1 MGDSEGKWVAVASP
15 GEIEKE
21 GSTAMAEKQRGVSSN
36 ALHAGYSA
44 LPLDMRP
51 FRSFVPPIIQSAI
64 YPLDSVEQYTRIS
77 EGLEPGYHYGR
88 TTNPTVDVL
97 QKRLAAL
104 EGGERALATAS
115 GMHGVFAL
123 TYHLAKV
130 GDEIV
135 SSHMIY
141 GEAYRLFFQLAPER
155 MGITPRFVANPAD
168 LEDWERQITAKTRF
182 VWAET
187 PSNPTLQVTDIAGL
201 ADIARA
207 HNVPLI
213 VDSTLATP
221 CLLRPLDLGADIV
234 LHSLTKFICGN
245 GAIVGGAIIGGDDLI
260 AGIRKN
266 TLGYIGAT
274 MSPFD
279 AWLALLSLETLP
291 ARMAQH
297 CSNSETV
304 AAYLA
309 QHPRVRSVN
318 YPSLP
323 DHPQHALAKRQMPK
337 GFGGMLSFVV
347 DGGRE
352 GAVKIIEAC
361 EMIAIVPSFGTS
373 RTIATHPATHTHDRM
388 TPQERKAAGI
398 HDGLIRLSVGLEDPE
413 DILVDLEQ
421 ALDKL

>member
-1 MGDSEGKWVAVASP
+1 MTKKQP
-15 GEIEKE
+15 GL
-21 GSTAMAEKQRGVSSN
+21 GSK
-36 ALHAGYSA
+36 ALHAGYGP
-44 LPLDMRP
+44 LPLDMTP

-64 YPLDSVEQYTRIS
+64 YPLESVDQYTRIS
-77 EGLEPGYHYGR
+77 EGTEPGYHYGR
-88 TTNPTVDVL
+88 TVNPTVDIL

-104 EGGERALATAS
+104 EGGECALATAS

-135 SSHMIY
+135 ASHMTY

-155 MGITPRFVANPAD
+155 MGITPRFVEDPSD
-168 LEDWERQITAKTRF
+168 LEAWERQITSKTRF

-187 PSNPTLQVTDIAGL
+187 PSNPTMFVTDIAGL
-201 ADIARA
+201 AEITRA

-221 CLLRPLDLGADIV
+221 YLLRPLEMGADVV

-245 GAIVGGAIIGGDDLI
+245 GSIVGGAVIGSDELI
-260 AGIRKN
+260 TDIRKN

-279 AWLALLSLETLP
+279 AWLTLMSLETLTS
-291 ARMAQH
+291 RIDQH
-297 CSNSETV
+297 CTSAEQV
-304 AAYLA
+304 AAFLA
-309 QHPRVRSVN
+309 QHSRVRGVN
-318 YPSLP
+318 YPSLS
-323 DHPQHALAKRQMPK
+323 DHPQHTLAKRQMPK

-352 GAVKIIEAC
+352 AAVKTIEAF

-373 RTIATHPATHTHDRM
+373 RTIATHPATHTHDSM
-388 TPQERKAAGI
+388 TPQERKEVGI
-398 HDGLIRLSVGLEDPE
+398 YDGLIRLSVGLEDSE
-413 DILVDLEQ
+413 DIIADLGQ

>member
-1 MGDSEGKWVAVASP
+1 
-15 GEIEKE
+15 
-21 GSTAMAEKQRGVSSN
+21 MAKKQRGPGSN
-36 ALHAGYSA
+36 ALHAGYGP
-44 LPLDMRP
+44 LPLDMTP

-64 YPLDSVEQYTRIS
+64 YPLDSVDQYTRIS
-77 EGLEPGYHYGR
+77 QGLEPGYHYGR
-88 TTNPTVDVL
+88 TMNPTVDVL

-135 SSHMIY
+135 TSHMTY

-155 MGITPRFVANPAD
+155 MGITPRFVENPANLD
-168 LEDWERQITAKTRF
+168 DWERQITPRTRF

-187 PSNPTLQVTDIAGL
+187 PSNPTLFLTDIAGL
-201 ADIARA
+201 AEITRA

-234 LHSLTKFICGN
+234 LQSLTKFICGN
-245 GAIVGGAIIGGDDLI
+245 GSVVGGAIIGNDEI
-260 AGIRKN
+260 VTGILRK

-274 MSPFD
+274 MSPID
-279 AWLALLSLETLP
+279 AWLTLMSMETLP
-291 ARMAQH
+291 SRMERH
-297 CSNSETV
+297 CSNTEQV
-304 AAYLA
+304 AAFLA
-309 QHPRVRSVN
+309 QHPKVRGVN

-337 GFGGMLSFVV
+337 GYGGMLSFEAE
-347 DGGRE
+347 GGRK
-352 GAVKIIEAC
+352 GAVEAIEAC

-373 RTIATHPATHTHDRM
+373 RTIMTHPATHTHYNM

-398 HDGLIRLSVGLEDPE
+398 QDGLIRLSVGLEDPE
-413 DILVDLEQ
+413 DIIADLEQ
-421 ALDKL
+421 ALDTL

>member
-1 MGDSEGKWVAVASP
+1 
-15 GEIEKE
+15 
-21 GSTAMAEKQRGVSSN
+21 MAEKQRGQGSN
-36 ALHAGYSA
+36 AVHAGYSPV
-44 LPLDMRP
+44 PLDMRQ

-64 YPLDSVEQYTRIS
+64 YPLESVDQYTRIS
-77 EGLEPGYHYGR
+77 QGLEPGYHYGR
-88 TTNPTVDVL
+88 TMNPTVDVL

-135 SSHMIY
+135 TSHMTY
-141 GEAYRLFFQLAPER
+141 GEAHRLFFQLAPER
-155 MGITPRFVANPAD
+155 MGITPRFVGNPTD
-168 LEDWERQITAKTRF
+168 LEDWERQITPKTRF

-187 PSNPTLQVTDIAGL
+187 PSNPTLFVTDIAGL
-201 ADIARA
+201 AEITHA

-245 GAIVGGAIIGGDDLI
+245 GTIVGGAIIGSDELI
-260 AGIRKN
+260 EDIRKS

-279 AWLALLSLETLP
+279 AWLTLMSLETLP
-291 ARMAQH
+291 SRIVQH
-297 CSNSETV
+297 CSSTEQV
-304 AAYLA
+304 AAFLA
-309 QHPRVRSVN
+309 QHSRVRSVN
-318 YPSLP
+318 YPSLS

-352 GAVKIIEAC
+352 AAVKAIEAC
-361 EMIAIVPSFGTS
+361 QMIAIVPSFGTS
-373 RTIATHPATHTHDRM
+373 RTIATHPATHTHNRM

-398 HDGLIRLSVGLEDPE
+398 YDGLIRLSVGLEDPE
-413 DILVDLEQ
+413 DIIVDLDQ
-421 ALDKL
+421 ALNQL

>member
-1 MGDSEGKWVAVASP
+1 MKD
-15 GEIEKE
+15 
-21 GSTAMAEKQRGVSSN
+21 KQRGRSSN
-36 ALHAGYSA
+36 ALHAGYSPV
-44 LPLDMRP
+44 PLDMRQ

-64 YPLDSVEQYTRIS
+64 YPLENVDQFTRIS
-77 EGLEPGYHYGR
+77 QGLEPGYNYGR
-88 TTNPTVDVL
+88 TMNPTVDIL

-135 SSHMIY
+135 TSHMTY
-141 GEAYRLFFQLAPER
+141 GEAHRLFFQLAPER
-155 MGITPRFVANPAD
+155 MGIFPKFVENPAN
-168 LEDWERQITAKTRF
+168 LEDWERQITPKTRF

-187 PSNPTLQVTDIAGL
+187 PSNPTLFVTDIAGL
-201 ADIARA
+201 AEITRA

-221 CLLRPLDLGADIV
+221 CLLRPLELGADIV
-234 LHSLTKFICGN
+234 LQSLTKFICGN
-245 GAIVGGAIIGGDDLI
+245 GTIVGGAIIGSDELVLDL
-260 AGIRKN
+260 RRS

-279 AWLALLSLETLP
+279 AWLTLMSIETLP
-291 ARMAQH
+291 SRIARH
-297 CSNSETV
+297 CSNTETV
-304 AAYLA
+304 AAFLA
-309 QHPRVRSVN
+309 QHPKVKSVN
-318 YPSLP
+318 YPSLT
-323 DHPQHALAKRQMPK
+323 DHPQHNLAKKQMPD

-352 GAVKIIEAC
+352 GAVNTIEAC
-361 EMIAIVPSFGTS
+361 QMIAIVPSFGTS
-373 RTIATHPATHTHDRM
+373 RTIATHPATHTHDSM
-388 TPQERKAAGI
+388 SQEERNAAGI
-398 HDGLIRLSVGLEDPE
+398 YDGLIRLSVGLEDSD
-413 DILVDLEQ
+413 DIIADLEQ

>member
-1 MGDSEGKWVAVASP
+1 
-15 GEIEKE
+15 
-21 GSTAMAEKQRGVSSN
+21 MAEKQRGQGSN
-36 ALHAGYSA
+36 ATHAGYSP
-44 LPLDMRP
+44 LPLDMTQ

-64 YPLDSVEQYTRIS
+64 YPLESVDQYTRIS
-77 EGLEPGYHYGR
+77 QGLEPGYHYGR
-88 TTNPTVDVL
+88 TMNPTVDVL

-135 SSHMIY
+135 TSHMTY

-155 MGITPRFVANPAD
+155 MGITPRFVENPAD
-168 LEDWERQITAKTRF
+168 LEEWERQITPKTRF

-187 PSNPTLQVTDIAGL
+187 PSNPTMFVTDIAGL
-201 ADIARA
+201 AEITRA

-221 CLLRPLDLGADIV
+221 CLLRPLEMGADIV

-245 GAIVGGAIIGGDDLI
+245 GTIVGGVIIGSDGLI
-260 AGIRKN
+260 SDIRKS

-279 AWLALLSLETLP
+279 AWLTLMSLETLP
-291 ARMAQH
+291 SRIAQH
-297 CSNSETV
+297 CSSTEQVV
-304 AAYLA
+304 AFLA

-318 YPSLP
+318 YPSLS
-323 DHPQHALAKRQMPK
+323 DHPQHALAKRHMPR

-352 GAVKIIEAC
+352 AAVKTIEAC
-361 EMIAIVPSFGTS
+361 QMNAIVPSFGTS
-373 RTIATHPATHTHDRM
+373 RTIATHPATHTHDSM

-398 HDGLIRLSVGLEDPE
+398 YDGLIRLSVGLEDPG
-413 DILVDLEQ
+413 DIIVDLEQ
-421 ALDKL
+421 ALNL

>member
-1 MGDSEGKWVAVASP
+1 
-15 GEIEKE
+15 
-21 GSTAMAEKQRGVSSN
+21 MAKKQRGPGSN
-36 ALHAGYSA
+36 ALHAGYGP
-44 LPLDMRP
+44 LPLDMTP

-64 YPLDSVEQYTRIS
+64 YPLDSVDQYTRIS
-77 EGLEPGYHYGR
+77 QGLEPGYHYGR
-88 TTNPTVDVL
+88 TMNPTVDVL

-135 SSHMIY
+135 TSHMTY

-155 MGITPRFVANPAD
+155 MGITPRFVENPANLD
-168 LEDWERQITAKTRF
+168 DWERQITPRTRF

-187 PSNPTLQVTDIAGL
+187 PSNPTLFLTDIAGL
-201 ADIARA
+201 AEITRA

-234 LHSLTKFICGN
+234 LQSLTKFICGN
-245 GAIVGGAIIGGDDLI
+245 GSVVGGAIIGNDEI
-260 AGIRKN
+260 VTGILRK

-274 MSPFD
+274 MSPID
-279 AWLALLSLETLP
+279 AWLTLMSMETLP
-291 ARMAQH
+291 SRMERH
-297 CSNSETV
+297 CSNTEQV
-304 AAYLA
+304 AAFLA
-309 QHPRVRSVN
+309 QHPKVRGVN

-323 DHPQHALAKRQMPK
+323 DHPQHGMAKRQMPK
-337 GFGGMLSFVV
+337 GYGGMLSFEVK
-347 DGGRE
+347 GGRE
-352 GAVKIIEAC
+352 AAVKVIEAC
-361 EMIAIVPSFGTS
+361 QMIAIVTSFGTS
-373 RTIATHPATHTHDRM
+373 RTIATHPATHTHYNM
-388 TPQERKAAGI
+388 TPQEREAAGI

-413 DILVDLEQ
+413 DIIADLEQ
-421 ALDKL
+421 ALDRL

>member
-1 MGDSEGKWVAVASP
+1 MKD
-15 GEIEKE
+15 
-21 GSTAMAEKQRGVSSN
+21 KQRGRSSN
-36 ALHAGYSA
+36 ALHAGYSPV
-44 LPLDMRP
+44 PLDMTQ

-64 YPLDSVEQYTRIS
+64 YPLENVDQYTRIS
-77 EGLEPGYHYGR
+77 QGLEPGYNYGR
-88 TTNPTVDVL
+88 TMNPTVDIL

-135 SSHMIY
+135 TSHMTY
-141 GEAYRLFFQLAPER
+141 GEAHRLFFQLAPER
-155 MGITPRFVANPAD
+155 MGIFPKFVENPAN
-168 LEDWERQITAKTRF
+168 LEDWERQITPKTRF

-187 PSNPTLQVTDIAGL
+187 PSNPTLFVTDIAGL
-201 ADIARA
+201 AEITRA

-221 CLLRPLDLGADIV
+221 CLLRPLELGADIV
-234 LHSLTKFICGN
+234 LQSLTKFICGN
-245 GAIVGGAIIGGDDLI
+245 GTIVGGAIIGSDELVLDL
-260 AGIRKN
+260 RRN

-279 AWLALLSLETLP
+279 AWLTLMSIETLP
-291 ARMAQH
+291 SRIARH
-297 CSNSETV
+297 CSNTETV
-304 AAYLA
+304 AAFLA
-309 QHPRVRSVN
+309 QHQKVKSVN
-318 YPSLP
+318 YPSLA
-323 DHPQHALAKRQMPK
+323 DHPQHNLAKKQMPD

-352 GAVKIIEAC
+352 GAVNTIEAC
-361 EMIAIVPSFGTS
+361 QMIAIVPSFGTS
-373 RTIATHPATHTHDRM
+373 RTIATHPATHTHHSM
-388 TPQERKAAGI
+388 SQEERNAACI
-398 HDGLIRLSVGLEDPE
+398 YDGLIRLSVGLEDSD
-413 DILVDLEQ
+413 DIIDDLEQ

>member
-1 MGDSEGKWVAVASP
+1 MKD
-15 GEIEKE
+15 
-21 GSTAMAEKQRGVSSN
+21 KQRGRSSN
-36 ALHAGYSA
+36 ALHAGYN
-44 LPLDMRP
+44 PVQLDMKQ

-64 YPLDSVEQYTRIS
+64 YPLESVDQYTRIS
-77 EGLEPGYHYGR
+77 QGLEPGYNYGR
-88 TTNPTVDVL
+88 TMNPTVDIL

-135 SSHMIY
+135 TSHMTY
-141 GEAYRLFFQLAPER
+141 GEAHRLFFQLAPER
-155 MGITPRFVANPAD
+155 MGIFPKFVENPAN
-168 LEDWERQITAKTRF
+168 LEDWERQITPKTRF

-187 PSNPTLQVTDIAGL
+187 PSNPTLFVTDIAGL
-201 ADIARA
+201 AEITRA

-221 CLLRPLDLGADIV
+221 CLLRPLELGADIV
-234 LHSLTKFICGN
+234 LQSLTKFICGN
-245 GAIVGGAIIGGDDLI
+245 GTIVGGAIIGSDELVMDL
-260 AGIRKN
+260 RKN

-279 AWLALLSLETLP
+279 AWLTLMSIETLP
-291 ARMAQH
+291 SRIARH
-297 CSNSETV
+297 CSNAEIV
-304 AAYLA
+304 AAFLA
-309 QHPRVRSVN
+309 QHPKVKSVN
-318 YPSLP
+318 YPSLS
-323 DHPQHALAKRQMPK
+323 DHPQHNLAKKQMPD

-352 GAVKIIEAC
+352 GAVNTIEAC
-361 EMIAIVPSFGTS
+361 QMIAIVPSFGTS
-373 RTIATHPATHTHDRM
+373 RTIATHPATHTHNSM
-388 TPQERKAAGI
+388 SQEERNAACI
-398 HDGLIRLSVGLEDPE
+398 YDGLIRLSVGLEDSD
-413 DILVDLEQ
+413 DIIADLEQ

>member
-1 MGDSEGKWVAVASP
+1 
-15 GEIEKE
+15 
-21 GSTAMAEKQRGVSSN
+21 MAKKQRGQGSD
-36 ALHAGYSA
+36 ALHAGYGP
-44 LPLDMRP
+44 LPMDMTP

-64 YPLDSVEQYTRIS
+64 YPLDSVDQYTRIS

-88 TTNPTVDVL
+88 TMNPTVDVL

-135 SSHMIY
+135 TSHMTY
-141 GEAYRLFFQLAPER
+141 GEAHRLFFQLAPER
-155 MGITPRFVANPAD
+155 MGITPRFVGNPAD
-168 LEDWERQITAKTRF
+168 LEDWERQITPKTRF

-187 PSNPTLQVTDIAGL
+187 PSNPTLFLTDIAGL
-201 ADIARA
+201 AEITRA

-234 LHSLTKFICGN
+234 LQSLTKFICGN
-245 GAIVGGAIIGGDDLI
+245 GAVVGGAIIGSDELI
-260 AGIRKN
+260 TDILRT

-279 AWLALLSLETLP
+279 AWLTLMSLETLP
-291 ARMAQH
+291 FRMVRH
-297 CSNSETV
+297 CSNTEHVT
-304 AAYLA
+304 AFLA
-309 QHPRVRSVN
+309 QHPRVRGVN

-323 DHPQHALAKRQMPK
+323 DHPQHALAKRQMPD
-337 GFGGMLSFVV
+337 GFGGMLSFEV

-352 GAVKIIEAC
+352 GAVKVMEAC
-361 EMIAIVPSFGTS
+361 QMIAIVPSFGTS
-373 RTIATHPATHTHDRM
+373 RTIMTHPATHTHNNM
-388 TPQERKAAGI
+388 TPQERNAAGI
-398 HDGLIRLSVGLEDPE
+398 FDGLIRLSVGLEDPE
-413 DILVDLEQ
+413 DIIADLQQ
-421 ALDKL
+421 ALDD

>member
-1 MGDSEGKWVAVASP
+1 
-15 GEIEKE
+15 
-21 GSTAMAEKQRGVSSN
+21 MAKKQRGQGSD
-36 ALHAGYSA
+36 ALHAGYGP
-44 LPLDMRP
+44 LPMDMTP

-64 YPLDSVEQYTRIS
+64 YPLDSVDQYTRIS

-88 TTNPTVDVL
+88 TMNPTVDVL

-135 SSHMIY
+135 TSHMTY
-141 GEAYRLFFQLAPER
+141 GEAHRLFFQLAPER
-155 MGITPRFVANPAD
+155 MGITPRFVGDPAD
-168 LEDWERQITAKTRF
+168 LEDWERQITPKTRF

-187 PSNPTLQVTDIAGL
+187 PSNPTLFLTDIAGL
-201 ADIARA
+201 AEITRA

-234 LHSLTKFICGN
+234 LQSLTKFICGN
-245 GAIVGGAIIGGDDLI
+245 GAVVGGAIIGSDELI
-260 AGIRKN
+260 TDILRT

-279 AWLALLSLETLP
+279 AWLTLMSLETLP
-291 ARMAQH
+291 FRMVRH
-297 CSNSETV
+297 CSNTEHVT
-304 AAYLA
+304 AFLA
-309 QHPRVRSVN
+309 QHPRVRGVN

-323 DHPQHALAKRQMPK
+323 DHPQHALAKRQMPD
-337 GFGGMLSFVV
+337 GFGGMLSFEV

-352 GAVKIIEAC
+352 GAVKVMEAC
-361 EMIAIVPSFGTS
+361 QMIAIVPSFGTS
-373 RTIATHPATHTHDRM
+373 RTIMTHPATHTHNNM
-388 TPQERKAAGI
+388 TPQERNAAGI
-398 HDGLIRLSVGLEDPE
+398 FDGLIRLSVGLEDPE
-413 DILVDLEQ
+413 DIIADLQQ
-421 ALDKL
+421 ALDD

>member
-1 MGDSEGKWVAVASP
+1 
-15 GEIEKE
+15 
-21 GSTAMAEKQRGVSSN
+21 MAEKRRGPGSK
-36 ALHAGYSA
+36 ALHEGYSPV
-44 LPLDMRP
+44 PLDMKQ

-64 YPLDSVEQYTRIS
+64 YPLESVDQYTAIS
-77 EGLEPGYHYGR
+77 QGLEPGYHYGR
-88 TTNPTVDVL
+88 TMNPTVDIL

-104 EGGERALATAS
+104 ESGERALATAS
-115 GMHGVFAL
+115 GMHAVFAL

-135 SSHMIY
+135 ASHMIY
-141 GEAYRLFFQLAPER
+141 GEAYRLFFQLASER
-155 MGITPRFVANPAD
+155 MGITARFVEDPAD
-168 LEDWERQITAKTRF
+168 LEDWERQITPNTRF

-187 PSNPTLQVTDIAGL
+187 PSNPTLFVTDIAGL
-201 ADIARA
+201 AEITQA

-245 GAIVGGAIIGGDDLI
+245 GTIVGGAIIGSDGLITDL
-260 AGIRKN
+260 RRS

-279 AWLALLSLETLP
+279 AWLTLMSMETLTS
-291 ARMAQH
+291 RIVQH
-297 CSNSETV
+297 CTSAEHV

-309 QHPRVRSVN
+309 QHSRVRSVN
-318 YPSLP
+318 YPSLL
-323 DHPQHALAKRQMPK
+323 DHPQHALAERQMNK

-352 GAVKIIEAC
+352 AAIKAIEAC
-361 EMIAIVPSFGTS
+361 HMIAIVPSFGTS
-373 RTIATHPATHTHDRM
+373 RSIATHPATHTHDRM
-388 TPQERKAAGI
+388 TPQERRAAGI
-398 HDGLIRLSVGLEDPE
+398 YDGLIRLSVGLEDSE
-413 DILVDLEQ
+413 DIIVDLEQ

>member
-1 MGDSEGKWVAVASP
+1 MPEQQRRSNTSAV
-15 GEIEKE
+15 
-21 GSTAMAEKQRGVSSN
+21 
-36 ALHAGYSA
+36 HAGYSP
-44 LPLDMRP
+44 LPLDMTQ

-64 YPLDSVEQYTRIS
+64 YPLESVDQYTRIS
-77 EGLEPGYHYGR
+77 QGLEPGYHYGR
-88 TTNPTVDVL
+88 TMNPTVDVL

-123 TYHLAKV
+123 TYHLATV

-135 SSHMIY
+135 TSHMIY

-155 MGITPRFVANPAD
+155 MGITPRFVGNPTD
-168 LEDWERQITAKTRF
+168 LEDWERQITPKTRF
-182 VWAET
+182 VWVET
-187 PSNPTLQVTDIAGL
+187 PSNPTLFMTDVAGL
-201 ADIARA
+201 AEITHA
-207 HNVPLI
+207 HNIPLI

-245 GAIVGGAIIGGDDLI
+245 GTIVGGAVIGSEGLI
-260 AGIRKN
+260 TDIRKS

-279 AWLALLSLETLP
+279 AWLTLMSMETLP
-291 ARMAQH
+291 SRIVQH
-297 CSNSETV
+297 CSNTEQV
-304 AAYLA
+304 AAFLA
-309 QHPRVRSVN
+309 QHSRVRSVN
-318 YPSLP
+318 YPSLS

-352 GAVKIIEAC
+352 AAVKVIEAC
-361 EMIAIVPSFGTS
+361 QMIAIVPSFGTS
-373 RTIATHPATHTHDRM
+373 RTIATHPATHTHNRM

-398 HDGLIRLSVGLEDPE
+398 YDGLIRLSVGLEDPD
-413 DILVDLEQ
+413 DIIVDLEQ